1 MKPEEKKEYIFPQM
15 RVVVLKYQNK
25 MMQCSPTGTD
35 GVCTESLDGDIPE
48 YGGEGAEMS

>member
-25 MMQCSPTGTD
+25 MMQCSENSNGNCENL
-35 GVCTESLDGDIPE
+35 G
-48 YGGEGAEMS
+48 GAEMCEGSDCEMG

>member
-25 MMQCSPTGTD
+25 LMGCSQTGDPCIDEKLDAEDYPD
-35 GVCTESLDGDIPE
+35 G
-48 YGGEGAEMS
+48 EMN

>member
-25 MMQCSPTGTD
+25 MMQCSPN
-35 GVCTESLDGDIPE
+35 ESCIDEKLDG
-48 YGGEGAEMS
+48 AEDYPDGPLS

>member
-25 MMQCSPTGTD
+25 MMQCSPN
-35 GVCTESLDGDIPE
+35 ESCVDQELE
-48 YGGEGAEMS
+48 GEDYPNGPLG

>member
-25 MMQCSPTGTD
+25 MMQCSENSNGLCNDLDTEQ
-35 GVCTESLDGDIPE
+35 VC
-48 YGGEGAEMS
+48 EGPDCEMG

>member
-25 MMQCSPTGTD
+25 MMQCSPK
-35 GVCTESLDGDIPE
+35 ESCVDQELE
-48 YGGEGAEMS
+48 GEDYSDKPLG

>member
-25 MMQCSPTGTD
+25 MMQCSENSNGEECNDLNTNL
-35 GVCTESLDGDIPE
+35 VCEGDE
-48 YGGEGAEMS
+48 CEVG

>member
-25 MMQCSPTGTD
+25 MMQCSPSETCVD
-35 GVCTESLDGDIPE
+35 GNLD
-48 YGGEGAEMS
+48 AEDYPDGPLN